1 MASLSRTRPRRAET
15 ILRPVHPNAGL
26 EAEYRRRLTALI
38 DEMGRSL
45 TYWLSAAY
53 RGNSPEIAED
63 ELPAETMRR
72 AMRRLARRW
81 QANFNDLAD
90 DLASHFAQS
99 VGERSDASLK
109 AALKKGGFTVEFKMT
124 RAQRDV
130 LNAAVHEN
138 VSLIRSIP
146 QQHLAQVEGMVMRSV
161 STGRDLG
168 QLADD
173 LQQQLGVTK
182 KRAALIARD
191 QNNKVTAALARA
203 RQVEMGLT
211 EAVWRHSGGGKH
223 PRPKHV
229 KADGQRYDIR
239 VGLPIGDKGQN
250 VLPGQEINCRCIGRA
265 VVPGFA

>member
-1 MASLSRTRPRRAET
+1 MASLSRNRPRRAET

-26 EAEYRRRLTALI
+26 EAEYRRKLTALI

-72 AMRRLARRW
+72 AIRRLARRW

-90 DLASHFAQS
+90 DLAAHFAQS
-99 VGERSDASLK
+99 AGERSDASLK

-138 VSLIRSIP
+138 VALIRSIP
-146 QQHLAQVEGMVMRSV
+146 QQHLAQVEGIVMRSV

-173 LQQQLGVTK
+173 LQAQLGVTK

-191 QNNKVTAALARA
+191 QNNKVTAALSRA

-211 EAVWRHSGGGKH
+211 EAVWVHSHAGKK
-223 PRPKHV
+223 PRKSHLAMNG
-229 KADGQRYDIR
+229 KRYDIR
-239 VGLPIGDKGQN
+239 KGMWDPDEQMHI
-250 VLPGQEINCRCIGRA
+250 LPGQLINCRCIGKA
-265 VVPGFA
+265 LIPGFG

>member
-1 MASLSRTRPRRAET
+1 MSLSRTRPRRAET

-45 TYWLSAAY
+45 THWLSAAY
-53 RGNSPEIAED
+53 RGNSPEMAED

-90 DLASHFAQS
+90 DLARHFAQS

-161 STGRDLG
+161 QTGRDLG

-182 KRAALIARD
+182 KRAAFIARD
-191 QNNKVTAALARA
+191 QNSKITGALTRA
-203 RQVEMGLT
+203 RKLELGL
-211 EAVWRHSGGGKH
+211 EEEEWLHSGGGKH
-223 PRPKHV
+223 PRPKH
-229 KADGQRYDIR
+229 KAAHGRRYNIR
-239 VGLPIGDKGQN
+239 QGLPIGDNGQY
-250 VLPGQEINCRCIGRA
+250 VFPGQEPNCRCLGRA
-265 VVPGFA
+265 IVPGFG